1 MPDTECQWFST
12 NEYIFSEIAKVE
24 ARISNVIIPGV
35 FDFVVLFVYYYFCWF
50 LSMMLKMLKILTEGL
65 LVTFSKKHWMGMFR
79 ESWFYFFQ
87 EYFFIRNGD
96 YHVNCYI

>member
-35 FDFVVLFVYYYFCWF
+35 FDFVVLFVYYCFC
-50 LSMMLKMLKILTEGL
+50 
-65 LVTFSKKHWMGMFR
+65 
-79 ESWFYFFQ
+79 
-87 EYFFIRNGD
+87 
-96 YHVNCYI
+96 

>member
-24 ARISNVIIPGV
+24 ARISHVIIPGV

-65 LVTFSKKHWMGMFR
+65 LVTFSKKYWMGMFR